1 MRRDLFNLMIIM
13 LLSTAVA
20 AASNVLGHR
29 IDWIRKPLNHAMTSQ
44 TTTTASATTKTTA
57 TAPVVD
63 GSPQESE
70 KKVVEEK
77 PANGSSVT
85 TDEVLKHLADG
96 NARFIDA
103 REESDYAAGHL
114 RGAIHLPS
122 SAIFANN
129 ERVTSQVALDD
140 CLIVYCGGGGCEAS
154 HNVSDA
160 LQREYGFTRVL
171 IYDKGWE
178 EITASGLFE
187 RWIVTGEQP

>member
-20 AASNVLGHR
+20 AASNVFGHR
-29 IDWIRKPLNHAMTSQ
+29 MEWTRKPLNHATTNP
-44 TTTTASATTKTTA
+44 TTTNLTTATTTA

-63 GSPQESE
+63 GSPQEGE

-85 TDEVLKHLADG
+85 MDVVLKHLADG

-103 REESDYAAGHL
+103 REENDYAAGHL

-129 ERVTSQVALDD
+129 ERVTTQVALDD

-187 RWIVTGEQP
+187 RWIVTGE